1 MLSIVIFHVVVPL
14 ASASDFAA
22 EAPSILP
29 LEFVNVHLS
38 TSPPKTKIDSDA
50 IDEVISDLPEL
61 KVASTTVKN
70 LPLKLPAIAPL
81 LFEAITISSP
91 ADNSLASVTNFHF
104 VVFVPE
110 STLNLAYRV
119 ISVV

>member
-1 MLSIVIFHVVVPL
+1 MLAIVIFHVVVPL

-38 TSPPKTKIDSDA
+38 TSPPKTKIDSDD

-91 ADNSLASVTNFHF
+91 TFSELASVTNFHF
-104 VVFVPE
+104 VTLALE
-110 STLNLAYRV
+110 SFENFAYKV